1 MSPESSIPRVYLL
14 AGRDR
19 RVGNGH
25 PWAYSNEIRMD
36 AEAKALPPGGLASLH
51 RVDGK
56 PIGAGT
62 FNPHALIAFRLF
74 DRDARTA
81 IDEGFFAR
89 RLRRALSL
97 RQRLF
102 AEPFYRLIHAEAD
115 GVPGLIVDRFG
126 AAIVVQ
132 FNTAGTD
139 ALSAPVVAAVDAVL
153 VPDVIVLRND
163 SPVRAGEGLASVV
176 AVAKGTVDG
185 PREVREN
192 GLAFACDLVGGQK
205 TGWYFDQRDN
215 RAFVAPLAAGG
226 RMLDAY
232 CHSGGFALAAAAHG
246 AAEVVGI
253 DSSQPALA
261 LAAEAA
267 TTNGLADRCA
277 FRRAQVFDEL
287 ERLGIVGER
296 FDVVVVD
303 PPAFVKSRKDLATGL
318 RGYRKLARLAA
329 PLVAPGGVLFVASCS
344 HNVDAASFA
353 GEIVRGLAGA
363 GRAGRILRAAGAGPD
378 HPIHTHLPETAY
390 LKALA
395 LQLD

>member
-1 MSPESSIPRVYLL
+1 MSPQSSVPRVYLL
-14 AGRDR
+14 AGRDK

-36 AEAKALPPGGLASLH
+36 AEAKALAAGTHASLH
-51 RVDGK
+51 QVDGK
-56 PIGAGT
+56 PIGVGT
-62 FNPHALIAFRLF
+62 FNPYALIAFRLF

-81 IDEGFFAR
+81 VDEGFFAQ
-89 RLRRALSL
+89 RLRRAVAL
-97 RQRLF
+97 RERLF

-126 AAIVVQ
+126 PSVVVQ
-132 FNTAGTD
+132 LNTAGTD
-139 ALSAPVVAAVDAVL
+139 ALAGAIVGAIDEVL
-153 VPDVIVLRND
+153 APDVIVLRND
-163 SPVRAGEGLASVV
+163 SPARTGEGLASAVEVV
-176 AVAKGTVDG
+176 KGAVDG
-185 PREVREN
+185 PIEVREQ
-192 GLAFACDLVGGQK
+192 GLVFAADPIGGQK

-215 RAFVAPLAAGG
+215 RAFAAPLAAGG

-232 CHSGGFALAAAAHG
+232 CHSGGFALAAAARG

-253 DSSQPALA
+253 NSSQTALA
-261 LAAEAA
+261 LAAQASA
-267 TTNGLADRCA
+267 MNGFAGTCS

-287 ERLGIVGER
+287 ARLGAKAER
-296 FDVVVVD
+296 FDVVVTD

-318 RGYRKLARLAA
+318 RGYRKLARLSAT
-329 PLVAPGGVLFVASCS
+329 LVAPGGVLFAASCS
-344 HNVDAASFA
+344 HNVEAASFA
-353 GEIVRGLAGA
+353 VEVIRGLAGA
-363 GRAGRILRAAGAGPD
+363 GRSGRILRAAGAGAD

>member
-1 MSPESSIPRVYLL
+1 MSPQSSMPRVYLL
-14 AGRDR
+14 AGRDK

-36 AEAKALPPGGLASLH
+36 AEAKALPPGTRASLH

-56 PIGAGT
+56 PIGVGT

-81 IDEGFFAR
+81 VDKGFFAQ
-89 RLRRALSL
+89 RLRRAVAL
-97 RQRLF
+97 RERLF

-126 AAIVVQ
+126 PSVVVQ
-132 FNTAGTD
+132 LNTAGTD
-139 ALSAPVVAAVDAVL
+139 ALAEAIVGAIDEVL
-153 VPDVIVLRND
+153 APDVIVLRND
-163 SPVRAGEGLASVV
+163 SPARAGEGLASAV
-176 AVAKGTVDG
+176 AVVKGAVDG
-185 PREVREN
+185 PIEVREQ
-192 GLAFACDLVGGQK
+192 GLVFAADPIGGQK

-215 RAFVAPLAAGG
+215 RAFVARLAAGG

-232 CHSGGFALAAAAHG
+232 CHSGGFALAAAARG

-253 DSSQPALA
+253 DSSQTALA
-261 LAAEAA
+261 LAAQASA
-267 TTNGLADRCA
+267 MNGFAGTCS

-287 ERLGIVGER
+287 ARLGAKAER
-296 FDVVVVD
+296 FDVVVTD

-318 RGYRKLARLAA
+318 RGYRKLARLSAT
-329 PLVAPGGVLFVASCS
+329 LVAPGGMLLAGSCS
-344 HNVDAASFA
+344 HNVEAASFA
-353 GEIVRGLAGA
+353 TEVIRGLAGA
-363 GRAGRILRAAGAGPD
+363 GRSGRILRAAGAGPD

-395 LQLD
+395 FQLD